1 MSICTPAMVYLV
13 FSIIA
18 IIGIISKGLF
28 ASSVVI
34 KGIFVLLWTWFL
46 NFLCVKG
53 HTTIAWFLV
62 LLPFLLMIAMFAV
75 AMEVVA
81 TVAKNASSRP
91 NQPSNGNNSRST
103 ANTF

>member
-62 LLPFLLMIAMFAV
+62 LLPFLLMIAMVAV

>member
-75 AMEVVA
+75 AMEVIA
-81 TVAKNASSRP
+81 TVAKNASSGP
-91 NQPSNGNNSRST
+91 KQPSNGNNSRST